1 MIGLILFYFIGKQFY
16 RLAEKY
22 EKSNWGFAILGIA
35 TYYAGTFI
43 VSLSYYLLA
52 EILESEK
59 MYDIPM
65 PVFRL
70 LVVPFGLLACWILYQ
85 NLEHSWQT
93 AKTKPKSDTID
104 DELIRK
110 I

>member
-1 MIGLILFYFIGKQFY
+1 MIGLIFIYIIGKQFY

-22 EKSNWGFAILGIA
+22 EKNNWGFAILGIV
-35 TYYAGTFI
+35 TYYAGTYI
-43 VSLSYYLLA
+43 VAIAFYLLA
-52 EILESEK
+52 YILESEA
-59 MYDIPM
+59 MSDLPALAI
-65 PVFRL
+65 RL

-85 NLEHSWQT
+85 NLEHSWRI
-93 AKTKPKSDTID
+93 AKTKPKSDSID